1 MRLKL
6 RVKRNL
12 PLTVKT
18 TVNAYSNEHFD
29 EQN

>member
-12 PLTVKT
+12 SLTEKT

-29 EQN
+29 EQI